1 MSGPRAIP
9 ALPRGVRLHAD
20 RVRGATV
27 LLAPERVLTI
37 DAVGEAILTRV
48 DGRRSI
54 AEIAEDLAR
63 SFAAPREV
71 IEPDV
76 IDFLAD
82 LAGKRMVDFAHG

>member
-1 MSGPRAIP
+1 VSGPRAIP